1 VKDESR
7 FATRVD
13 RRSIERNDAGLET
26 EREEIFLKSQTTVRD
41 SQTTVRDSQ
50 TTVRDSQTTVR
61 DSQTTVF
68 DSQTIVFERRRSRRA
83 RKRPFSRPD
92 APGARAND
100 RLRAHSPLRC

>member
-26 EREEIFLKSQTTVRD
+26 EREEIFLK
-41 SQTTVRDSQ
+41 SQ